1 MKSSTQSMLI
11 PAVLFVCIFFFTACT
26 LISPKISTPSKNLHA
41 SSEAVALVSVLKR
54 QNHKL
59 TTFKGLGT
67 IIFLGSEGKEVS
79 TRIAWVASVPD
90 RMRIT
95 LSSIS
100 GQPIISA
107 ASDGRW
113 LYLISYAKGDFYKKR
128 ATNSNMKHF
137 FSIAIKSQDIVSI
150 LAGRIPFETYDSA
163 VLITDGSLN
172 TSPDKGFDRAR
183 APSPMVNKLGDI
195 LILKDKWDNVLEK
208 IYLNQEHV
216 VQKIEM
222 FNATGDLL
230 YRVEFNRMQQINAY
244 RVPSRLK
251 VSNNDGQ
258 GFRLDLD
265 RYWADAR
272 VSPSVF
278 TLTPPK

>member
-1 MKSSTQSMLI
+1 MKRSTQNMALPVI
-11 PAVLFVCIFFFTACT
+11 LFVSIFFFSACT
-26 LISPKISTPSKNLHA
+26 LVSPRLSKTSKNIRT
-41 SSEAVALVSVLKR
+41 SSEAAAAVSILKR
-54 QNHKL
+54 QNQTL
-59 TTFKGLGT
+59 TTFKGLGR
-67 IIFLGSEGKEVS
+67 IIFLGREGKEVA

-90 RMRIT
+90 KMRIT

-107 ASDGRW
+107 ASDGQW

-137 FSIAIKSQDIVSI
+137 FSISIRSQDIVDL
-150 LAGRIPFETYDSA
+150 LAGRVPFEKYHSA
-163 VLITDGSLN
+163 VLIKNKSLS
-172 TSPDKGFDRAR
+172 TSSGEGFDTAESS
-183 APSPMVNKLGDI
+183 SPMNYEHGDI

-208 IYLNQEHV
+208 IHFNRRRDAQTV
-216 VQKIEM
+216 EM
-222 FNATGDLL
+222 FNATGTLL
-230 YRVEFNRMQQINAY
+230 YRVEFYKMQQINAY
-244 RVPSRLK
+244 RVPSRLQ
-251 VSNNDGQ
+251 VSNDDGQ
-258 GFRLDLD
+258 GFMLDLE

>member
-1 MKSSTQSMLI
+1 MKSSTQNMLI
-11 PAVLFVCIFFFTACT
+11 PVVLFVCIFVFTACT
-26 LISPKISTPSKNLHA
+26 LISPGISTPSKNLHA
-41 SSEAVALVSVLKR
+41 SSEAVALVSALKR

-67 IIFLGSEGKEVS
+67 IIFLGSEGKEVA

-137 FSIAIKSQDIVSI
+137 FSIAIKSRDIVNI
-150 LAGRIPFETYDSA
+150 LAGRIPFEKYDSA
-163 VLITDGSLN
+163 VLITDESLN
-172 TSPDKGFDRAR
+172 TSQDKGFDTAR
-183 APSPMVNKLGDI
+183 ALSPMDKELGDI
-195 LILKDKWDNVLEK
+195 LILKDKWDNVIEK
-208 IYLNQEHV
+208 IYLDQEHV
-216 VQKIEM
+216 VHKIEM
-222 FNATGDLL
+222 FNSTGDLL

>member
-1 MKSSTQSMLI
+1 MKRSSQNMPLSVI
-11 PAVLFVCIFFFTACT
+11 LFVSLFFFSACT
-26 LISPKISTPSKNLHA
+26 LISPRISKTSNNLRT
-41 SSEAVALVSVLKR
+41 SSEAAETVSVLKR

-59 TTFKGLGT
+59 TTFKGLGK
-67 IIFLGSEGKEVS
+67 IIFLGREGKKVA

-107 ASDGRW
+107 ASDGQW

-128 ATNSNMKHF
+128 ATASNMKHF
-137 FSIAIKSQDIVSI
+137 FSISIRSRDIVDL
-150 LAGRIPFETYDSA
+150 LAGRVPFEKYDSA
-163 VLITDGSLN
+163 VLIEDGSLN
-172 TSPDKGFDRAR
+172 TSSDEDFDTAR
-183 APSPMVNKLGDI
+183 ASSPVGNALGDI
-195 LILKDKWDNVLEK
+195 LILKDKWGNVLEK
-208 IYLNQEHV
+208 IYLNQKHD
-216 VQKIEM
+216 VQTIEM
-222 FNATGDLL
+222 FNTTGALL
-230 YRVEFNRMQQINAY
+230 YRVQFYKMQQVDTY
-244 RVPSRLK
+244 RVPFRLK
-251 VSNNDGQ
+251 VSNDEGQ
-258 GFRLDLD
+258 GFMLDLN

>member
-1 MKSSTQSMLI
+1 MNRSTQNLQLPVI
-11 PAVLFVCIFFFTACT
+11 LFVCIFFISACT
-26 LISPKISTPSKNLHA
+26 LISPRISKTSKDLHA
-41 SSEAVALVSVLKR
+41 SSEAAAMVSILKR

-59 TTFKGLGT
+59 TTFKGLGR

-100 GQPIISA
+100 GQPIVSA

-137 FSIAIKSQDIVSI
+137 FSISIKSQDIVNI
-150 LAGRIPFETYDSA
+150 LAGRVPFEKYDSA
-163 VLITDGSLN
+163 VLMEDGSLK
-172 TSPDKGFDRAR
+172 TSPDEGLNA
-183 APSPMVNKLGDI
+183 AGASLPTGNAHGDI
-195 LILKDKWDNVLEK
+195 LILKDKWNNVLEK
-208 IYLNQEHV
+208 IYLNQMLD

-222 FNATGDLL
+222 FDATGTLL
-230 YRVEFNRMQQINAY
+230 YRVEFIRMQQIDAY
-244 RVPSRLK
+244 QVPSRLK

-258 GFRLDLD
+258 GFKLDLE

-278 TLTPPK
+278 MLTPPK